1 MISIVFMILPTFV
14 KKLSNCDLC
23 TFLANV
29 LRPRSTLR
37 KRFCFWNFIMYGVS
51 IANTVHCAFSSI
63 PNTVNSQYLG
73 KLPKQIFGKSWEFGP
88 RRGGALTQSQLFSKL
103 TKT

>member
-63 PNTVNSQYLG
+63 PNTVSSQYLG

-88 RRGGALTQSQLFSKL
+88 TGFFAF
-103 TKT
+103 

>member
-63 PNTVNSQYLG
+63 PNTVSSQYLG

-88 RRGGALTQSQLFSKL
+88 RRGGSDPIPTFFQN
-103 TKT
+103 